1 MLAEQVL
8 LSRNLSSSS
17 SCLGPALWHA
27 GQRPKK
33 NLSGMSAAP
42 TSCWPPLSSLTVTP
56 PPRARLARHADTQS
70 LPDITAAGI
79 TVSRYLQGTPD
90 IYPDI
95 YQDIYTSYLQSIY
108 TYCGGPPLPLLTVT
122 SYLHVQCPLY
132 LCSVSP
138 PGPRTINNTW
148 PRASAICL

>member
-1 MLAEQVL
+1 MSGTCLVARWAEAEEEPVGHVRGPDLVLA
-8 LSRNLSSSS
+8 
-17 SCLGPALWHA
+17 PALVPH
-27 GQRPKK
+27 RDP
-33 NLSGMSAAP
+33 AAP
-42 TSCWPPLSSLTVTP
+42 G
-56 PPRARLARHADTQS
+56 PPRQARGHPVLARHHCRCDHCVQ
-70 LPDITAAGI
+70 GI
-79 TVSRYLQGTPD
+79 YTRYLPRYLHQLSTS
-90 IYPDI
+90 
-95 YQDIYTSYLQSIY
+95 DIYTSYLQSIY